1 MQGIISKIF
10 RRKSGN
16 KIIDVSRFVTIQDL
30 NKTSVGDNIVD
41 CNGEV
46 IDSVK
51 IEQCHKRLTLNF
63 KDGVKWVFQ
72 Y

>member
-1 MQGIISKIF
+1 MQVIISKIF

-51 IEQCHKRLTLNF
+51 IE
-63 KDGVKWVFQ
+63 
-72 Y
+72 